1 MCNFSNF
8 KIPMRALV
16 CLLLWGIALSG
27 SGCRENELDD
37 GSIRGFDLSTGW
49 DIVLG
54 ELRQDTTINVIVTSD
69 APWSAE
75 NSGNWSELNI
85 CEGGERTSLQLLV
98 KRNYGLDSRDAVISF
113 STKSGKD
120 PHELRISQTGA
131 APTLR
136 IEKSKKIE
144 MDYQPQDTIITVSS
158 NLELAHAFSQ
168 GDTYYD
174 VSLDK
179 ADDYTYHFRFTC
191 PVNNDTHV
199 RGAKYVLRSS
209 REGYEKYRD
218 TIYLSQMY
226 FVEPLCA
233 AVDNGDAG
241 IVVSWN
247 KAANSAVRYYELQ
260 ILNPATEQLTV
271 VDVSAA
277 AASDTP
283 SYDISGLDLFAN
295 AQTGTDPYY
304 MGNVSVRVVAKVTRS
319 DEALLAMSN
328 TVQTHSHF
336 DGGEGTSSSPYR
348 IAVARHL
355 NNIGRLWERHG
366 GDLRTR
372 SFSQTADIVL
382 ADPWGVSLPGDTGRN
397 MEIISTNNNTFDGSY
412 DGGNFRISNLYIS
425 SANVLVAPFAQIGK
439 SGTVKNLRVE
449 VRRIQGDASSTT
461 NVGGIAALSQGLI
474 ENCHVSGIDA
484 NSVIYCPNNA
494 GRGNTATVYNGFC
507 GGIAGAV
514 DNGTDA
520 GGNSTITHCSNSCLI
535 VGLTTT
541 GGIVGGTHN
550 AMNAGKITVSYCFN
564 SGDVCGGFPGADM
577 TLAGNITIASD
588 ISNQTVIGSAG
599 GIFGRVDYNGAL
611 GNYTIDRCFNSGT
624 VTSDNILGGIGGKIQ
639 RAVVD
644 NCYNV
649 GKISQT
655 RNAANS
661 NVATGGLC
669 GHINPAITGVF
680 IRNSYNAG
688 TVVSVAGADYCGLI
702 CGNKGANT
710 EIANV
715 VGLSDATGTPKAV
728 MGVKTRTD
736 NVTGKILTAPAEMQ
750 SLSNFYDTFGTHT
763 WVVNPSLSPAAYP
776 YPQLVGLP
784 HVNRTAY

>member
-8 KIPMRALV
+8 KIPMKALV
-16 CLLLWGIALSG
+16 CLLLSGIALSG

-37 GSIRGFDLSTGW
+37 GSIRGFHLSTGW

-54 ELRQDTTINVIVTSD
+54 ELSRDTTINVIVTSD
-69 APWSAE
+69 TPWSAE
-75 NSGNWSELNI
+75 NPDEWSKLNI
-85 CEGGERTSLQLLV
+85 REGGRRTSLQLLV
-98 KRNYGLDSRDAVISF
+98 KRNYGLDGREAVIAF
-113 STKSGKD
+113 STENDRK
-120 PHELRISQTGA
+120 PYELRISQAGA
-131 APTLR
+131 APALR

-144 MDYQPQDTIITVSS
+144 MDYQPQDTTITVFS
-158 NLELAHAFSQ
+158 NLDLTHAFSE
-168 GDTYYD
+168 GDSYYD
-174 VSLDK
+174 VSFDK
-179 ADDYTYHFRFTC
+179 ADDYTYKFRFTC

-199 RGAKYVLRSS
+199 HEAKYVLRST
-209 REGYEKYRD
+209 REGYEEYKD

-226 FVEPLCA
+226 FVETLRA
-233 AVDNGDAG
+233 AVDNSDAG

-247 KAANSAVRYYELQ
+247 KTANSAVRYYELQ
-260 ILNPATEQLTV
+260 VLDPAAKQLAV

-295 AQTGTDPYY
+295 AETGADPHYI
-304 MGNVSVRVVAKVTRS
+304 GNVSVRVVAKVAQS

-336 DGGEGTSSSPYR
+336 AGGEGTSSSPYR
-348 IAVARHL
+348 IAAARHL
-355 NNIGRLWERHG
+355 NNIGRLWNKHS

-382 ADPWGVSLPGDTGRN
+382 ADPAGVSEPGDAGRN
-397 MEIISTNNNTFDGSY
+397 MEIISTNNATFDGIY

-439 SGTVKNLRVE
+439 NGTVKNLRVE

-494 GRGNTATVYNGFC
+494 GRGNVATVYNGFC

-550 AMNAGKITVSYCFN
+550 AMNAGKVTISYCYN
-564 SGDVCGGFPGADM
+564 SGDVFGGFPGVGI
-577 TLAGNITIASD
+577 TLAGNISIASD
-588 ISNQTVIGSAG
+588 TSNQTVIGSAG

-611 GNYTIDRCFNSGT
+611 GNYVIDHCFNSGN
-624 VTSDNILGGIGGKIQ
+624 VISDNILGGIGGKIQ
-639 RAVVD
+639 RAMVD

-649 GKISQT
+649 GKVSQT

-669 GHINPAITGVF
+669 GHINPAITGAF

-688 TVVSVAGADYCGLI
+688 TIVSVAGADYCGLV
-702 CGNKGANT
+702 CGNKGANP
-710 EIANV
+710 EIINV
-715 VGLSDATGTPKAV
+715 VSLSDAFGTPKAV
-728 MGVKTRTD
+728 MGVKARID
-736 NVTGKILTAPAEMQ
+736 NVTGKILATPAEMQ
-750 SLSNFYDTFGTHT
+750 SLSNFYDTFGADT
-763 WVVNPSLSPAAYP
+763 WIVNPGLSPAAYP
-776 YPQLVGLP
+776 YPQLIGLP